1 MIIIIGQTC
10 DSVIIIIDPTCDIVI
25 IILAPSCDAVTRID
39 YECPLPSSGEQQDSV
54 KPFCNGFIGYHEYLI
69 ILCDKAIM
77 GLIN

>member
-1 MIIIIGQTC
+1 MGHWV
-10 DSVIIIIDPTCDIVI
+10 SRAGVYPTGGLVRASSLT
-25 IILAPSCDAVTRID
+25 ILAPSCDAVTRID